1 MPVYQYRCSDCGHEH
16 DLVESR
22 DAPSS
27 HPCPACAGLMK
38 RNFSSVVM
46 GRVPGGARGELQDY
60 VNHTGNIE
68 AITAQREF
76 NRARKE
82 GRDPDI
88 AFTQATAEDL
98 REVRK
103 HV

>member
-1 MPVYQYRCSDCGHEH
+1 MPVYQYRCQSCSTWEEETEPLGAPATRVCTVCG
-16 DLVESR
+16 
-22 DAPSS
+22 
-27 HPCPACAGLMK
+27 GLMK

-46 GRVPGGARGELQDY
+46 GKVPGGARGELQDY